1 MSNLEIHLPARDR
14 VELRPY
20 DDPPLGSGE
29 VRGRTLASIDS
40 PGSVLAILRGAM
52 PETFPAHPWHVLPP
66 QEAGA
71 RDRPRHAGAAQ
82 SVASWREMIDVEKR
96 RRTDPTY
103 QYQTPLPPTAHP
115 AVLREEDVPSRKG
128 QRANMESSI
137 GELAPVGQ

>member
-1 MSNLEIHLPARDR
+1 MYAGVPCYNLKKLAREIAPDMP
-14 VELRPY
+14 ELRG
-20 DDPPLGSGE
+20 L
-29 VRGRTLASIDS
+29 
-40 PGSVLAILRGAM
+40 
-52 PETFPAHPWHVLPP
+52 W
-66 QEAGA
+66 Q
-71 RDRPRHAGAAQ
+71 
-82 SVASWREMIDVEKR
+82 SWREMIDVEKC